1 MLSHWCDIA
10 VLALPLAAPALAQT
24 RAEADSS
31 NPLRRCAVAREEAA
45 EPGDMYAVRCAE
57 YFVARQGYIE
67 QPGLADTTVI
77 VPEGIE
83 RGASKVE
90 WLSRRRSTLRP
101 RAAGVC
107 IDPGDKRYTVVF
119 VYANGAGARGV
130 TLDRAFGSLRVQH
143 QDFRF
148 EVVEKKQYGCHA
160 LAPPKAK

>member
-1 MLSHWCDIA
+1 MLSHWFSIA
-10 VLALPLAAPALAQT
+10 LLALPLTAPALAQT

-31 NPLRRCAVAREEAA
+31 NPLRRCALARESA

-57 YFVARQGYIE
+57 YFVTRQGYIE

-83 RGASKVE
+83 WGDSKVE
-90 WLSRRRSTLRP
+90 WLSRRRSTLRS

-107 IDPGDKRYTVVF
+107 IDPGDQRYTVIF
-119 VYANGAGARGV
+119 LYANGAGARGV

-160 LAPPKAK
+160 LAPPKAQ

>member
-1 MLSHWCDIA
+1 MLSHWCGIA
-10 VLALPLAAPALAQT
+10 VLVLPLTAPALAQT

-31 NPLRRCAVAREEAA
+31 NPLRRCAVAREAA

-83 RGASKVE
+83 WGASRGE
-90 WLSRRRSTLRP
+90 WLSRRRSTLRA

-107 IDPGDKRYTVVF
+107 IDPGDQRYTVVF
-119 VYANGAGARGV
+119 LYANGAGARGV

-160 LAPPKAK
+160 LVPPKAQ

>member
-1 MLSHWCDIA
+1 MLSHWFGIA
-10 VLALPLAAPALAQT
+10 VVALPLSAPALAQT

-31 NPLRRCAVAREEAA
+31 NPLRRCAVAREAA
-45 EPGDMYAVRCAE
+45 EPADMYAVRCAE

-83 RGASKVE
+83 WGASKME

-101 RAAGVC
+101 RAAGIC
-107 IDPGDKRYTVVF
+107 TDPGDKRYTVVF
-119 VYANGAGARGV
+119 LYANGAGARGV
-130 TLDRAFGSLRVQH
+130 SLDRAFGSLRVQH

-160 LAPPKAK
+160 LAPPRAQ